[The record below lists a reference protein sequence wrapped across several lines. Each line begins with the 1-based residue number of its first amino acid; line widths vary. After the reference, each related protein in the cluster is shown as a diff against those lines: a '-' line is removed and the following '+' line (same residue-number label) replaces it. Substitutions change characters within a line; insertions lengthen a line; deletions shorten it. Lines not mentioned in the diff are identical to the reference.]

1 MIIAIDGTLASGKGT
16 LARRLAVHYG
26 LPHMDTGRLYRA
38 TGVAAMKAGA
48 DFDDQ
53 AALAEIAR
61 TLDLSASDE
70 VELRSA
76 EAGQAAS
83 KVAAVPEVRAAL
95 LDLQR
100 AFAHQPGGAILDG
113 RDIGTVICPGADV
126 KFWVDASVEERAR
139 RRHAELVVRG
149 EDISFERMLDEV
161 RIRDARDRARED
173 APMVMADDAHLI
185 DTTEL
190 TIDAAVEKARAIIDR
205 QVPTG
210 NSAVSSET
218 GSSDAALKPKSGTT

>member
-16 LARRLAVHYG
+16 LARRLAAHYG

-38 TGVAAMKAGA
+38 TGVAAMKAGT
-48 DFDDQ
+48 DFEDQ

-61 TLDLSASDE
+61 TLDISASNE
-70 VELRSA
+70 VELRTA
-76 EAGQAAS
+76 ETGQAAS
-83 KVAAVPEVRAAL
+83 QVAAVPEVRAAL

-100 AFAHQPGGAILDG
+100 AFARQPGGAILDG
-113 RDIGTVICPGADV
+113 RDIGTVICPDADV

-139 RRHAELVVRG
+139 RRHAELVARG
-149 EDISFERMLDEV
+149 EDIGFERMLDEV

-190 TIDAAVEKARAIIDR
+190 TIDAAVEKALAIIDR
-205 QVPTG
+205 QRPTG

-218 GSSDAALKPKSGTT
+218 GS

>member
-16 LARRLAVHYG
+16 LARRLAAHYG

-38 TGVAAMKAGA
+38 TGVAAMKAGT
-48 DFDDQ
+48 DFEDH

-61 TLDLSASDE
+61 TLDHSASIE
-70 VELRSA
+70 VELRTA

-83 KVAAVPEVRAAL
+83 QVAAIPEVRAAL

-113 RDIGTVICPGADV
+113 RDIGTVICPDADV

-139 RRHAELVVRG
+139 RRHAELVARG

-173 APMVMADDAHLI
+173 APMVMADDVHLI

-205 QVPTG
+205 QMPTG

-218 GSSDAALKPKSGTT
+218 GS